1 MIFDVLFWIFLI
13 IAIIST
19 IYLVIYIYMMFHS
32 DEPMPFPW
40 VLLTITILSW
50 IAFIIICCVK

>member
-1 MIFDVLFWIFLI
+1 MIFDVLFWISLI

-40 VLLTITILSW
+40 ILLIITIISW
-50 IAFIIICCVK
+50 IAFITLGF

>member
-1 MIFDVLFWIFLI
+1 MIFDVLFWISLI

-32 DEPMPFPW
+32 DAPMPFPW
-40 VLLTITILSW
+40 ILLIITIISW
-50 IAFIIICCVK
+50 IAFITLGF